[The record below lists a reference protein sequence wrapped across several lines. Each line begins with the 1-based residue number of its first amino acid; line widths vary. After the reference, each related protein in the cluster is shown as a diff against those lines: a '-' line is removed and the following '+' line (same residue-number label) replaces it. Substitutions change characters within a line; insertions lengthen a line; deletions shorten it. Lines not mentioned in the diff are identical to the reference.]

1 MYALNINKDTNRIL
15 SATYP
20 QYASS
25 DAIIVD
31 ALPDG
36 NITDYLYVE
45 GKYVYDP
52 LPTST
57 DNEPTAVE
65 MLNALIG
72 GIGYE

>member
-1 MYALNINKDTNRIL
+1 MYALNIDKDTNRIL

-20 QYASS
+20 KYAPS

-36 NITDYLYVE
+36 NIADYLYVE
-45 GKYVYDP
+45 GEYVYEP
-52 LPTST
+52 LPPTE
-57 DNEPTAVE
+57 DNEPTAME